1 MAEYIDYEPLTI
13 QKSLVTHVEYTLAK
27 TRFNFDVNACYR
39 AAAYS
44 LRDRLIESWND
55 SQQLFTAQDNKRVY
69 YLSLEFLIGRMM
81 QNNLINL
88 NLESRYSEALLELG
102 YKLEDLYEEEV
113 DPALGNGG
121 LGRLAACFLD
131 SLATLDYPAWG
142 YGIRYDYGIFRQRI
156 IKGYQVEVP
165 DYWLA
170 QGNPWEIERSD
181 INYDVH
187 FGGHVEKRKEG
198 GVEKSIWIPNETVV
212 AVAYDTPISG
222 YDTFN
227 TINLRLW
234 RSRPTNEFDFNSFND
249 GDYNRAVEA
258 RQRAEYITSVLYPN
272 DSTESGK
279 ELRLKQQYFFC
290 SATIQDIVRRFLKKD
305 RNWDDLPDKI
315 AIQLNDTH
323 PAIAIPELLR
333 IMVDNYGLNWQRAW
347 NISHRVFSYTN
358 HTVMP
363 EALEKWS
370 VDLIGRL
377 LPRHL
382 EIIYLINFFFM
393 QQVGDKYAGN
403 DTLKYEMMREMS
415 LIEESI
421 PKRVKMANL
430 CIVASHNVNG
440 VAELHT
446 KLLKEGIF
454 WRFHSYFP
462 GKFLNM
468 TNGVT
473 PRRWINCANKAL
485 GKMYTKYLGDWEW
498 LKDISKLRDLLPMVS
513 NEDFRNEWVQIK
525 QANKQRL
532 AEWISKNCGIQVN
545 TNAMFDILVKRIH
558 EYKRQQMFAFYMIH
572 RYLRLKS
579 MSHEERQNA
588 VKRVFMVGGKA
599 APGYITAKKII
610 KLINCIGDV
619 VNNDPDI
626 GDIMKVIF
634 LPNYSV
640 STAQVII
647 PAADLSQQIST
658 AGTEA
663 SGTSNMKFV
672 MNGCII
678 IGTMDGANVE
688 ISQEVGEE
696 NMFIFGARLSE
707 VNSVRERQS
716 RGDHPIPNELRQVF
730 EAIRSGRIGNP
741 RELVSIIEPLEHA
754 NDFYLVCHDFKQYL
768 EAQERVDSTYK
779 DQNRWLDM
787 SIKGAL
793 TMAKFSSD
801 RTIEEYATHIWNL
814 SPVEIPTPSESA
826 LNRVR
831 SQPHLLLAQDKLVE
845 RRKVITERQDSE
857 FSMLRE
863 EQLDE
868 TLRRGEVEHE
878 LPAYVKTDGEMSEES

>member
-13 QKSLVTHVEYTLAK
+13 QKSIVTHVECTLAK

-88 NLESRYSEALLELG
+88 NLESRYAEALLELG

-142 YGIRYDYGIFRQRI
+142 YGIRYDYGIFRQKI

-187 FGGHVEKRKEG
+187 FGGHLEKRKEG

-403 DTLKYEMMREMS
+403 DSLKYEMMREMS

-532 AEWISKNCGIQVN
+532 AEWILKNCGIQVN

-610 KLINCIGDV
+610 KLINSIGDV

-626 GDIMKVIF
+626 GDIMKVVF

-640 STAQVII
+640 SAAQVII

-707 VNSVRERQS
+707 VNSIRERMS
-716 RGDHPIPNELRQVF
+716 RGDHPIPHELRQVF

-768 EAQERVDSTYK
+768 EAQERVDSIYR

-831 SQPHLLLAQDKLVE
+831 SQPHLMLAQDKLEE
-845 RRKVITERQDSE
+845 RRKVINERQDSE
-857 FSMLRE
+857 FSMLKE

-868 TLRRGEVEHE
+868 SLRRGELEHE
-878 LPAYVKTDGEMSEES
+878 LPAYIKADGETIQDA